1 MSSSV
6 AAAAAKRSED
16 RLPPPGI
23 PCGTAGRGAS
33 PGWCGAGELSQARSR
48 ACNAVTCC
56 CRLLTVCSGGDSCPR
71 QTIAPATTPRAKV
84 TTRARGQRGRPMPH
98 LLALSP
104 VLVSAPGLGSLQ
116 PARSQADFRS
126 VLDGKI
132 GCRPCPEDGGRVGTG
147 AERPGAA
154 GRRAEE
160 RALGLLAE
168 SAGEASAPSDSVPT
182 SDAR

>member
-1 MSSSV
+1 
-6 AAAAAKRSED
+6 
-16 RLPPPGI
+16 
-23 PCGTAGRGAS
+23 
-33 PGWCGAGELSQARSR
+33 
-48 ACNAVTCC
+48 
-56 CRLLTVCSGGDSCPR
+56 
-71 QTIAPATTPRAKV
+71 
-84 TTRARGQRGRPMPH
+84 MPH

-126 VLDGKI
+126 VLDGKM
-132 GCRPCPEDGGRVGTG
+132 GRRPCPEDGGRVGTV
-147 AERPGAA
+147 AERPGAGAA